1 MLGRVWR
8 KQPSSEPCDVHACT
22 PPLDA
27 RFQEAE
33 VRPPSGHLRL
43 AGTGRCHE
51 VGCRHLRVSERSS
64 GPGST
69 SSSPCARPHPSRF
82 RPDPSLTRVASVARP
97 PLCSPDDT
105 PWEGG
110 TLPGGLCL
118 RLPTPAATRGLV
130 RPPPPPR
137 PTHLSPLPSSPT
149 GTFKLS
155 LTFTEE
161 YPNVAPKVCFVS
173 KLFHPNGKPA
183 WTIAL
188 SQSASE
194 RTCALNFALNFTLWT
209 LKGQCC
215 AVAARSPPPSPPPV
229 QFVEQ
234 FVELIVLS
242 CLNCCLL
249 LPV

>member
-1 MLGRVWR
+1 
-8 KQPSSEPCDVHACT
+8 
-22 PPLDA
+22 
-27 RFQEAE
+27 
-33 VRPPSGHLRL
+33 
-43 AGTGRCHE
+43 

-173 KLFHPNGKPA
+173 KLFHPNGKLPGQSPCRNRPPRGRALRPQLRPQLHFVDAKGAVLCCCRTQPA
-183 WTIAL
+183 P
-188 SQSASE
+188 Q
-194 RTCALNFALNFTLWT
+194 
-209 LKGQCC
+209 
-215 AVAARSPPPSPPPV
+215 PPSCP
-229 QFVEQ
+229 
-234 FVELIVLS
+234 IR
-242 CLNCCLL
+242 
-249 LPV
+249 